1 MTSENRERAAARSA
15 DIRAEPRL
23 RPVIY
28 SAKLCYVSLRSI
40 RMRTPLRHSRTPLA
54 LPAPRAARP
63 IGPSR
68 GVPHTFAG
76 RRAARAK
83 GRAEILAAQGHEPP
97 DIQTRRIYPH
107 QCSPITTTGA
117 KTINRPRNRGK
128 ATPCLRADST
138 PGHGVRPLPRR
149 GW

>member
-28 SAKLCYVSLRSI
+28 SAKPCYVSLRSI

-76 RRAARAK
+76 RRAARVK
-83 GRAEILAAQGHEPP
+83 GRAGPRSLRRRETCTASGGGSGA
-97 DIQTRRIYPH
+97 RRI
-107 QCSPITTTGA
+107 
-117 KTINRPRNRGK
+117 
-128 ATPCLRADST
+128 PCQI
-138 PGHGVRPLPRR
+138 
-149 GW
+149 